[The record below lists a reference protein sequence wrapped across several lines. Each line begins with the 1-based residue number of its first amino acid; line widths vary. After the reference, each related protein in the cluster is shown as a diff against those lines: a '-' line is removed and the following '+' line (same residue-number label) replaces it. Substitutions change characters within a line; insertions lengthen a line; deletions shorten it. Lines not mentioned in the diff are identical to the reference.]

1 MRRRMI
7 QKVTLNSHK
16 IAYDKV
22 NALILVEKLVK
33 LGSGRANFKVTLLER
48 PPQKSCSTSKKLY
61 EDGAVSVKKLYFK
74 RVQSESCAINLSTQ
88 ASKSSKQLQRSQ
100 AVRASKETQTKAK
113 RASMCASKACRVKPR
128 ASHS

>member
-7 QKVTLNSHK
+7 QKVALKSHK

-48 PPQKSCSTSKKLY
+48 PPYKSCPTSKKLY
-61 EDGAVSVKKLYFK
+61 EDGCFCQKIVFQRDQK
-74 RVQSESCAINLSTQ
+74 RFMRESSEHTSE
-88 ASKSSKQLQRSQ
+88 R
-100 AVRASKETQTKAK
+100 
-113 RASMCASKACRVKPR
+113 P
-128 ASHS
+128 

>member
-7 QKVTLNSHK
+7 QKVALKSHK

-48 PPQKSCSTSKKLY
+48 PPQKSCPTSKKLY
-61 EDGAVSVKKLYFK
+61 EDGCFCQKIVF
-74 RVQSESCAINLSTQ
+74 Q
-88 ASKSSKQLQRSQ
+88 KSSKRVLRDSSEHTSEQIKQTVTAKSSCQSQQRNANQSKASKYVRKQSMSSQ
-100 AVRASKETQTKAK
+100 AKNFA
-113 RASMCASKACRVKPR
+113 
-128 ASHS
+128 